1 MDIKDIKHIAGD
13 LQKYLDDNQFD
24 KIKTIL
30 DIANSCIDNKTIF
43 NIIQSKKQNS
53 CKKISFKTNVIPRSL
68 VAFSFLSPPFPRRIH

>member
-43 NIIQSKKQNS
+43 NITQA
-53 CKKISFKTNVIPRSL
+53 IP
-68 VAFSFLSPPFPRRIH
+68 VVKGIYGI